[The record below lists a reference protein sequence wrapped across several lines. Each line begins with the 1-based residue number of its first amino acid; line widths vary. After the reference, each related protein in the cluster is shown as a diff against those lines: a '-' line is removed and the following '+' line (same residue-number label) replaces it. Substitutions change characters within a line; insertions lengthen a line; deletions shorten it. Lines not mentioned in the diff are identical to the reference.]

1 MIKNKNVLPPR
12 SDFWEGRGRTR
23 VIALILGTAIV
34 AAPIFLGK
42 SYAFFIPF
50 IVFSFFMTMLW
61 RKSPRPWMSLFSVSA
76 ATPIPITRYSFAGNV
91 LFALW
96 FIVFNTGYLFKIP
109 KWIYVSAALAVLGIF
124 TSSVNWMPGDVAQ
137 NTMRQVTFGF
147 NMYLAP
153 FLLLPAVYLRMR
165 ESNDYDAN
173 LRGLLF
179 CLIVPSTVL
188 LTSAKLFGS
197 VSNVWEASQHAS
209 MLSDGFLVYQL
220 GRLYVNFLRTEV
232 GFILAALICASGAI
246 LFSQV
251 KTKYRLLA
259 GACFIANVFLLLT
272 TGSFG
277 SSSACLCGLA
287 VIFFTMIRKV
297 SLMKVLASVFILC
310 SILVL
315 SYGLAPPSTKK
326 YLEKRFEH
334 RVTKADTDRLALWSN
349 AADHLMMH
357 PEGVGFTMRAG
368 NSFIHND
375 YLAYA
380 VSYGLIGGLGYV
392 YLVVGLLIYFFRVPR
407 STFSDSSALAVHLAG
422 LGVLVALAINSM
434 TDHSNENRWYFN
446 VIWSIIW
453 YSYFCGSA
461 TQGKTAEKGFKD
473 VCC

>member
-1 MIKNKNVLPPR
+1 MRPLP
-12 SDFWEGRGRTR
+12 DFRKGRERTC
-23 VIALILGTAIV
+23 VVAFLLGMAIV
-34 AAPIFLGK
+34 AAPVYFGK

-50 IVFSFFMTMLW
+50 IVFSIFMTMLW
-61 RKSPRPWMSLFSVSA
+61 RKAPRPWMYLFSVSA
-76 ATPIPITRYSFAGNV
+76 ATPIPLTRYGFAGNV

-96 FIVFNTGYLFKIP
+96 FIVPNTRYLFKLP
-109 KWIYVSAALAVLGIF
+109 KWLYVSAALAVLGILA
-124 TSSVNWMPGDVAQ
+124 SAINWMPGDVVQ
-137 NTMRQVTFGF
+137 TTMRQATFGF

-165 ESNDYDAN
+165 ESCDYDAN

-251 KTKYRLLA
+251 KSQYRLLA
-259 GACFIANVFLLLT
+259 GICFVSNVFLLLT

-287 VIFFTMIRKV
+287 VIFLTLIRKV
-297 SLMKVLASVFILC
+297 SLIKVVASVFILC

-315 SYGLAPPSTKK
+315 SYGLAPSSTKK

-334 RVTKADTDRLALWSN
+334 RVTHADTDRLALWAN
-349 AADHLMMH
+349 AAEHLLVH
-357 PEGVGFTMRAG
+357 PEGVGFTMKAG

-380 VSYGLIGGLGYV
+380 VSYGFIGGLGYV
-392 YLVVGLLIYFFRVPR
+392 YLVVGLLIYFFHVPK
-407 STFSDSSALAVHLAG
+407 STFNDASALAVHLAG
-422 LGVLVALAINSM
+422 LGVIVALAINSM

-453 YSYFCGSA
+453 FSYFSGSVP
-461 TQGKTAEKGFKD
+461 QGKAAGKGLQD
-473 VCC
+473 ACC